1 MSKTNLSHRVKQTL
15 LLLCLMCSA
24 FGLKAAVVTPEA
36 NKTYFIVNKQTGCV
50 LSNGNSTNTDSPIYC
65 LTREE
70 NNYGQRWTM
79 ELYSSCHAVHPLSIS
94 DISSRASMSE
104 PATAGAGRNG
114 KPAWGAGARRP
125 S

>member
-79 ELYSSCHAVHPLSIS
+79 ELVSDNVYAFRNELSRMASTLRSTASALAKRRCNTRSTRQTPTSS
-94 DISSRASMSE
+94 
-104 PATAGAGRNG
+104 AT
-114 KPAWGAGARRP
+114 
-125 S
+125 

>member
-50 LSNGNSTNTDSPIYC
+50 LSNGIAVTPREVSLAVVVDEYGGSPNLLIIS
-65 LTREE
+65 RISIV
-70 NNYGQRWTM
+70 GI
-79 ELYSSCHAVHPLSIS
+79 AV
-94 DISSRASMSE
+94 
-104 PATAGAGRNG
+104 
-114 KPAWGAGARRP
+114 
-125 S
+125 